1 MKNSELW
8 RALGRNTII
17 SMVLFGALLGLL
29 WLAEMIFPS
38 MTLLKW
44 HDKWHDPAWV
54 VGIPASIIGVAYILT
69 IRDPHNYTGFYAGII
84 MSILLGIQFILQG
97 GYDSAFLFF
106 LVFIPFQMMSIYKW
120 SRNKEE
126 GGASFEPKF
135 LDTPR
140 LVMSIAMLVI
150 ITAGDY
156 VLSTFAL
163 MHDGLTDNMPVKI
176 LNGLLISS
184 SFLANYWLIYRKTDS
199 WIYWFIY
206 SVAGIGLFI
215 ILGNVFSIVLFTFFL
230 VINSM
235 AGLAW
240 IKGTSKENLNWV
252 KIEPAQLMD
261 FLLAKMGGMAKS
273 SVKQLLGQRRVKVG
287 NAIQTRHDFALKK
300 GDVVT
305 VSSGRGN
312 SQLTHPK
319 LKIVYEDDD
328 LIVVNKQPGLLT
340 VAATPG
346 SSETT
351 AYSIL
356 RAYVKKQNARAG
368 IYVVHRLDRETSGLL
383 VFARSEELQHYMREY
398 WRELVTERTYIA
410 LAEGVLKPAEG
421 KITTWLTEDKRNAV
435 VYSSPVDDGGDIAI
449 TNYKTL
455 RSSADGQY
463 SLVELHLET
472 GRTNQIRV
480 HLASKGCPV
489 VGDRKYGHGN
499 EYSPIDRLCLHA
511 KVLAFIH
518 PVTEK
523 TVRFESPVPKEF
535 NRVLV

>member
-1 MKNSELW
+1 MIK
-8 RALGRNTII
+8 RKQDT
-17 SMVLFGALLGLL
+17 VL
-29 WLAEMIFPS
+29 
-38 MTLLKW
+38 K
-44 HDKWHDPAWV
+44 
-54 VGIPASIIGVAYILT
+54 VA
-69 IRDPHNYTGFYAGII
+69 D
-84 MSILLGIQFILQG
+84 G
-97 GYDSAFLFF
+97 G
-106 LVFIPFQMMSIYKW
+106 
-120 SRNKEE
+120 
-126 GGASFEPKF
+126 
-135 LDTPR
+135 
-140 LVMSIAMLVI
+140 
-150 ITAGDY
+150 
-156 VLSTFAL
+156 
-163 MHDGLTDNMPVKI
+163 
-176 LNGLLISS
+176 
-184 SFLANYWLIYRKTDS
+184 
-199 WIYWFIY
+199 
-206 SVAGIGLFI
+206 
-215 ILGNVFSIVLFTFFL
+215 
-230 VINSM
+230 
-235 AGLAW
+235 
-240 IKGTSKENLNWV
+240 
-252 KIEPAQLMD
+252 QLMD
-261 FLLAKMGGMAKS
+261 FLMAKMGGMARS

-287 NAIQTRHDFALKK
+287 NAIQTRHDFMLKA
-300 GDVVT
+300 GDIVT

-319 LKIVYEDDD
+319 LRIVYEDDD

-383 VFARSEELQHYMREY
+383 VFARSEELQHYMRQY

-410 LAEGVLKPAEG
+410 LTEGVLSPREG

-455 RSSADGQY
+455 KTTTTPPHPSPQGRESGSRHFSSLEGRSGGVTYA
-463 SLVELHLET
+463 LVELHLET

-499 EYSPIDRLCLHA
+499 ESSPIDRLCLHA

-523 TVRFESPVPKEF
+523 TIRFESPVPKEF

>member
-1 MKNSELW
+1 MIK
-8 RALGRNTII
+8 RKADTI
-17 SMVLFGALLGLL
+17 
-29 WLAEMIFPS
+29 
-38 MTLLKW
+38 LK
-44 HDKWHDPAWV
+44 V
-54 VGIPASIIGVAYILT
+54 T
-69 IRDPHNYTGFYAGII
+69 
-84 MSILLGIQFILQG
+84 
-97 GYDSAFLFF
+97 
-106 LVFIPFQMMSIYKW
+106 
-120 SRNKEE
+120 
-126 GGASFEPKF
+126 
-135 LDTPR
+135 
-140 LVMSIAMLVI
+140 
-150 ITAGDY
+150 
-156 VLSTFAL
+156 
-163 MHDGLTDNMPVKI
+163 
-176 LNGLLISS
+176 
-184 SFLANYWLIYRKTDS
+184 
-199 WIYWFIY
+199 
-206 SVAGIGLFI
+206 
-215 ILGNVFSIVLFTFFL
+215 
-230 VINSM
+230 
-235 AGLAW
+235 
-240 IKGTSKENLNWV
+240 
-252 KIEPAQLMD
+252 EPAQLMD

-287 NAIQTRHDFALKK
+287 NAIQTRHDFALKA

-328 LIVVNKQPGLLT
+328 LIVVNKHPGLLT

-346 SSETT
+346 STETT
-351 AYSIL
+351 AFSIL

-383 VFARSEELQHYMREY
+383 VFARSEELQHYMRQY

-410 LAEGVLKPAEG
+410 LAEGVLEPREG

-455 RSSADGQY
+455 RVSQIPNDQSSIDNNRQSIVTRQSSNRQLTY

-499 EYSPIDRLCLHA
+499 ESSPIDRLCLHA

-535 NRVLV
+535 NRVIV

>member
-1 MKNSELW
+1 MIK
-8 RALGRNTII
+8 RKADT
-17 SMVLFGALLGLL
+17 VLRV
-29 WLAEMIFPS
+29 S
-38 MTLLKW
+38 
-44 HDKWHDPAWV
+44 
-54 VGIPASIIGVAYILT
+54 
-69 IRDPHNYTGFYAGII
+69 
-84 MSILLGIQFILQG
+84 
-97 GYDSAFLFF
+97 
-106 LVFIPFQMMSIYKW
+106 
-120 SRNKEE
+120 
-126 GGASFEPKF
+126 
-135 LDTPR
+135 
-140 LVMSIAMLVI
+140 
-150 ITAGDY
+150 
-156 VLSTFAL
+156 
-163 MHDGLTDNMPVKI
+163 
-176 LNGLLISS
+176 
-184 SFLANYWLIYRKTDS
+184 
-199 WIYWFIY
+199 
-206 SVAGIGLFI
+206 
-215 ILGNVFSIVLFTFFL
+215 
-230 VINSM
+230 
-235 AGLAW
+235 
-240 IKGTSKENLNWV
+240 
-252 KIEPAQLMD
+252 EPAQLMD
-261 FLLAKMGGMAKS
+261 FLIAKMGGMARS

-287 NAIQTRHDFALKK
+287 NAIQTRHDFALKA

-319 LKIVYEDDD
+319 LRIVYEDDD

-383 VFARSEELQHYMREY
+383 VFARSEELQHYMRQY

-410 LAEGVLKPAEG
+410 VAEGVLEPQEG

-455 RSSADGQY
+455 RVASNPLTTNPLTPQY

-499 EYSPIDRLCLHA
+499 ETSPIDRLCLHA

-535 NRVLV
+535 NRLFQ

>member
-1 MKNSELW
+1 MIK
-8 RALGRNTII
+8 RKADTI
-17 SMVLFGALLGLL
+17 
-29 WLAEMIFPS
+29 
-38 MTLLKW
+38 LK
-44 HDKWHDPAWV
+44 V
-54 VGIPASIIGVAYILT
+54 T
-69 IRDPHNYTGFYAGII
+69 
-84 MSILLGIQFILQG
+84 
-97 GYDSAFLFF
+97 
-106 LVFIPFQMMSIYKW
+106 
-120 SRNKEE
+120 
-126 GGASFEPKF
+126 
-135 LDTPR
+135 
-140 LVMSIAMLVI
+140 
-150 ITAGDY
+150 
-156 VLSTFAL
+156 
-163 MHDGLTDNMPVKI
+163 
-176 LNGLLISS
+176 
-184 SFLANYWLIYRKTDS
+184 
-199 WIYWFIY
+199 
-206 SVAGIGLFI
+206 
-215 ILGNVFSIVLFTFFL
+215 
-230 VINSM
+230 
-235 AGLAW
+235 
-240 IKGTSKENLNWV
+240 
-252 KIEPAQLMD
+252 EPAQLMD

-287 NAIQTRHDFALKK
+287 NAIQTRHDFALKA

-346 SSETT
+346 STETT
-351 AYSIL
+351 AFSIL

-383 VFARSEELQHYMREY
+383 VFARSEELQHYMRQY

-410 LAEGVLKPAEG
+410 LAEGVLEPREG

-455 RSSADGQY
+455 RVSQIPNDQSSIDNNRQSIVTRQSSNRQLTY

-499 EYSPIDRLCLHA
+499 ESSPIDRLCLHA

-535 NRVLV
+535 NRVIV

>member
-1 MKNSELW
+1 MIK
-8 RALGRNTII
+8 RKQDT
-17 SMVLFGALLGLL
+17 VL
-29 WLAEMIFPS
+29 
-38 MTLLKW
+38 K
-44 HDKWHDPAWV
+44 
-54 VGIPASIIGVAYILT
+54 VA
-69 IRDPHNYTGFYAGII
+69 
-84 MSILLGIQFILQG
+84 
-97 GYDSAFLFF
+97 
-106 LVFIPFQMMSIYKW
+106 
-120 SRNKEE
+120 E
-126 GGASFEPKF
+126 GG
-135 LDTPR
+135 
-140 LVMSIAMLVI
+140 
-150 ITAGDY
+150 
-156 VLSTFAL
+156 
-163 MHDGLTDNMPVKI
+163 
-176 LNGLLISS
+176 
-184 SFLANYWLIYRKTDS
+184 
-199 WIYWFIY
+199 
-206 SVAGIGLFI
+206 
-215 ILGNVFSIVLFTFFL
+215 
-230 VINSM
+230 
-235 AGLAW
+235 
-240 IKGTSKENLNWV
+240 
-252 KIEPAQLMD
+252 QLMD
-261 FLLAKMGGMAKS
+261 FLMAKMGGMARS

-287 NAIQTRHDFALKK
+287 NAIQTRHDFMLKA
-300 GDVVT
+300 GDIVT

-319 LKIVYEDDD
+319 LRIVYEDDD

-383 VFARSEELQHYMREY
+383 VFARSEELQHYMRQY

-410 LAEGVLKPAEG
+410 LTEGVLSPREG

-455 RSSADGQY
+455 KTTTTPPHPSPQGRESGSRHFSSLEGRSGGVTY

-499 EYSPIDRLCLHA
+499 ENSPLDRLCLHA

-523 TVRFESPVPKEF
+523 TIRFESPVPKEF

>member
-1 MKNSELW
+1 MIK
-8 RALGRNTII
+8 RKQDT
-17 SMVLFGALLGLL
+17 VL
-29 WLAEMIFPS
+29 
-38 MTLLKW
+38 K
-44 HDKWHDPAWV
+44 
-54 VGIPASIIGVAYILT
+54 VA
-69 IRDPHNYTGFYAGII
+69 
-84 MSILLGIQFILQG
+84 
-97 GYDSAFLFF
+97 
-106 LVFIPFQMMSIYKW
+106 
-120 SRNKEE
+120 E
-126 GGASFEPKF
+126 GG
-135 LDTPR
+135 
-140 LVMSIAMLVI
+140 
-150 ITAGDY
+150 
-156 VLSTFAL
+156 
-163 MHDGLTDNMPVKI
+163 
-176 LNGLLISS
+176 
-184 SFLANYWLIYRKTDS
+184 
-199 WIYWFIY
+199 
-206 SVAGIGLFI
+206 
-215 ILGNVFSIVLFTFFL
+215 
-230 VINSM
+230 
-235 AGLAW
+235 
-240 IKGTSKENLNWV
+240 
-252 KIEPAQLMD
+252 QLMD
-261 FLLAKMGGMAKS
+261 FLMAKMGGMARS

-287 NAIQTRHDFALKK
+287 NAVQTRHDFLLKA
-300 GDVVT
+300 GDIVT

-319 LKIVYEDDD
+319 LRIVYEDDD

-383 VFARSEELQHYMREY
+383 VFARSEELQHYMRQY

-410 LAEGVLKPAEG
+410 LAEGVLSPREG

-455 RSSADGQY
+455 KTSTTPPQPSPQGRESGNKPITSPEGRSGGVAY

-499 EYSPIDRLCLHA
+499 ESSPIDRLCLHA

-535 NRVLV
+535 NRVLQ

>member
-1 MKNSELW
+1 MIK
-8 RALGRNTII
+8 RKQDT
-17 SMVLFGALLGLL
+17 VLKV
-29 WLAEMIFPS
+29 AE
-38 MTLLKW
+38 
-44 HDKWHDPAWV
+44 
-54 VGIPASIIGVAYILT
+54 GC
-69 IRDPHNYTGFYAGII
+69 
-84 MSILLGIQFILQG
+84 
-97 GYDSAFLFF
+97 
-106 LVFIPFQMMSIYKW
+106 
-120 SRNKEE
+120 
-126 GGASFEPKF
+126 
-135 LDTPR
+135 
-140 LVMSIAMLVI
+140 
-150 ITAGDY
+150 
-156 VLSTFAL
+156 
-163 MHDGLTDNMPVKI
+163 
-176 LNGLLISS
+176 
-184 SFLANYWLIYRKTDS
+184 
-199 WIYWFIY
+199 
-206 SVAGIGLFI
+206 
-215 ILGNVFSIVLFTFFL
+215 
-230 VINSM
+230 
-235 AGLAW
+235 
-240 IKGTSKENLNWV
+240 
-252 KIEPAQLMD
+252 QLMD
-261 FLLAKMGGMAKS
+261 FLMAKMGGMARS

-287 NAIQTRHDFALKK
+287 NAIQTRHDFMLKA
-300 GDVVT
+300 GDIVT

-319 LKIVYEDDD
+319 LRIVYEDDD

-383 VFARSEELQHYMREY
+383 VFARSEELQHYMRQY

-410 LAEGVLKPAEG
+410 LTEGVLSPREG

-449 TNYKTL
+449 TNYKVLKTTTTPPHPSPQGRESGSRHFSSL
-455 RSSADGQY
+455 EGRSGGVTY

-499 EYSPIDRLCLHA
+499 ESSPIDRLCLHA

>member
-1 MKNSELW
+1 
-8 RALGRNTII
+8 
-17 SMVLFGALLGLL
+17 
-29 WLAEMIFPS
+29 
-38 MTLLKW
+38 
-44 HDKWHDPAWV
+44 
-54 VGIPASIIGVAYILT
+54 
-69 IRDPHNYTGFYAGII
+69 
-84 MSILLGIQFILQG
+84 
-97 GYDSAFLFF
+97 
-106 LVFIPFQMMSIYKW
+106 
-120 SRNKEE
+120 
-126 GGASFEPKF
+126 
-135 LDTPR
+135 
-140 LVMSIAMLVI
+140 
-150 ITAGDY
+150 
-156 VLSTFAL
+156 
-163 MHDGLTDNMPVKI
+163 
-176 LNGLLISS
+176 
-184 SFLANYWLIYRKTDS
+184 
-199 WIYWFIY
+199 
-206 SVAGIGLFI
+206 
-215 ILGNVFSIVLFTFFL
+215 
-230 VINSM
+230 
-235 AGLAW
+235 
-240 IKGTSKENLNWV
+240 
-252 KIEPAQLMD
+252 MD
-261 FLLAKMGGMAKS
+261 FLIAKMGGMARS

-287 NAIQTRHDFALKK
+287 NAVQTRHDFALKA

-319 LKIVYEDDD
+319 LRIVYEDDD

-383 VFARSEELQHYMREY
+383 VFARSEELQHYMRQY

-410 LAEGVLKPAEG
+410 LAEGVLNPREG

-455 RSSADGQY
+455 RVSGVESPKTASLKVESPVY

-499 EYSPIDRLCLHA
+499 ESSPIDRLCLHA

-535 NRVLV
+535 NRVLGMS

>member
-1 MKNSELW
+1 MIK
-8 RALGRNTII
+8 RKQDT
-17 SMVLFGALLGLL
+17 VL
-29 WLAEMIFPS
+29 
-38 MTLLKW
+38 K
-44 HDKWHDPAWV
+44 
-54 VGIPASIIGVAYILT
+54 VA
-69 IRDPHNYTGFYAGII
+69 
-84 MSILLGIQFILQG
+84 
-97 GYDSAFLFF
+97 
-106 LVFIPFQMMSIYKW
+106 
-120 SRNKEE
+120 E
-126 GGASFEPKF
+126 GG
-135 LDTPR
+135 
-140 LVMSIAMLVI
+140 
-150 ITAGDY
+150 
-156 VLSTFAL
+156 
-163 MHDGLTDNMPVKI
+163 
-176 LNGLLISS
+176 
-184 SFLANYWLIYRKTDS
+184 
-199 WIYWFIY
+199 
-206 SVAGIGLFI
+206 
-215 ILGNVFSIVLFTFFL
+215 
-230 VINSM
+230 
-235 AGLAW
+235 
-240 IKGTSKENLNWV
+240 
-252 KIEPAQLMD
+252 QLMD
-261 FLLAKMGGMAKS
+261 FLMAKMGGMARS

-287 NAIQTRHDFALKK
+287 NAIQTRHDFMLKA
-300 GDVVT
+300 GDIVT

-319 LKIVYEDDD
+319 LRIVYEDDD

-383 VFARSEELQHYMREY
+383 VFARSEELQHYMRQY

-410 LAEGVLKPAEG
+410 LAEGVLSPREG

-455 RSSADGQY
+455 KTSTTPPQPSPQGRESGNKPITSPEGRSGGVAY

-499 EYSPIDRLCLHA
+499 ESSPIDRLCLHA

-535 NRVLV
+535 NRVLQ

>member
-1 MKNSELW
+1 MIK
-8 RALGRNTII
+8 RKQDT
-17 SMVLFGALLGLL
+17 VL
-29 WLAEMIFPS
+29 
-38 MTLLKW
+38 K
-44 HDKWHDPAWV
+44 
-54 VGIPASIIGVAYILT
+54 VA
-69 IRDPHNYTGFYAGII
+69 
-84 MSILLGIQFILQG
+84 
-97 GYDSAFLFF
+97 
-106 LVFIPFQMMSIYKW
+106 
-120 SRNKEE
+120 E
-126 GGASFEPKF
+126 GG
-135 LDTPR
+135 
-140 LVMSIAMLVI
+140 
-150 ITAGDY
+150 
-156 VLSTFAL
+156 
-163 MHDGLTDNMPVKI
+163 
-176 LNGLLISS
+176 
-184 SFLANYWLIYRKTDS
+184 
-199 WIYWFIY
+199 
-206 SVAGIGLFI
+206 
-215 ILGNVFSIVLFTFFL
+215 
-230 VINSM
+230 
-235 AGLAW
+235 
-240 IKGTSKENLNWV
+240 
-252 KIEPAQLMD
+252 QLMD
-261 FLLAKMGGMAKS
+261 FLMAKMGGMARS

-287 NAIQTRHDFALKK
+287 NAIQTRHDFMLKA
-300 GDVVT
+300 GDIVT

-319 LKIVYEDDD
+319 LRIVYEDDD
-328 LIVVNKQPGLLT
+328 LIVINKQPGLLT

-383 VFARSEELQHYMREY
+383 VFARSEELQHYMRQY

-410 LAEGVLKPAEG
+410 LTEGVLSPREG

-455 RSSADGQY
+455 KTTTTPPHPSPQGRESGSRHFSSLEGRSGGVTY

-499 EYSPIDRLCLHA
+499 ESSPIDRLCLHA

-518 PVTEK
+518 PVTEQ

>member
-1 MKNSELW
+1 MIK
-8 RALGRNTII
+8 RKQDT
-17 SMVLFGALLGLL
+17 VL
-29 WLAEMIFPS
+29 
-38 MTLLKW
+38 K
-44 HDKWHDPAWV
+44 
-54 VGIPASIIGVAYILT
+54 VA
-69 IRDPHNYTGFYAGII
+69 D
-84 MSILLGIQFILQG
+84 G
-97 GYDSAFLFF
+97 G
-106 LVFIPFQMMSIYKW
+106 
-120 SRNKEE
+120 
-126 GGASFEPKF
+126 
-135 LDTPR
+135 
-140 LVMSIAMLVI
+140 
-150 ITAGDY
+150 
-156 VLSTFAL
+156 
-163 MHDGLTDNMPVKI
+163 
-176 LNGLLISS
+176 
-184 SFLANYWLIYRKTDS
+184 
-199 WIYWFIY
+199 
-206 SVAGIGLFI
+206 
-215 ILGNVFSIVLFTFFL
+215 
-230 VINSM
+230 
-235 AGLAW
+235 
-240 IKGTSKENLNWV
+240 
-252 KIEPAQLMD
+252 QLMD
-261 FLLAKMGGMAKS
+261 FLMAKMGGMARS

-287 NAIQTRHDFALKK
+287 NAIQTRHDFMLKA
-300 GDVVT
+300 GDIVT

-319 LKIVYEDDD
+319 LRIVYEDDD

-383 VFARSEELQHYMREY
+383 VFARSEELQHYMRQY

-410 LAEGVLKPAEG
+410 LTEGVLSPREG

-455 RSSADGQY
+455 KTTTTPPHPSPQGRESGSRHFSSLEGRSGGGTY

-499 EYSPIDRLCLHA
+499 ESSPIDRLCLHA

-523 TVRFESPVPKEF
+523 TIRFESPVPKEF
-535 NRVLV
+535 SRVLV

>member
-1 MKNSELW
+1 MIKRKADTILKVSEQ
-8 RALGRNTII
+8 
-17 SMVLFGALLGLL
+17 V
-29 WLAEMIFPS
+29 
-38 MTLLKW
+38 
-44 HDKWHDPAWV
+44 
-54 VGIPASIIGVAYILT
+54 
-69 IRDPHNYTGFYAGII
+69 
-84 MSILLGIQFILQG
+84 
-97 GYDSAFLFF
+97 
-106 LVFIPFQMMSIYKW
+106 
-120 SRNKEE
+120 
-126 GGASFEPKF
+126 
-135 LDTPR
+135 
-140 LVMSIAMLVI
+140 
-150 ITAGDY
+150 
-156 VLSTFAL
+156 AL
-163 MHDGLTDNMPVKI
+163 MEF
-176 LNGLLISS
+176 LI
-184 SFLANYWLIYRKTDS
+184 
-199 WIYWFIY
+199 
-206 SVAGIGLFI
+206 
-215 ILGNVFSIVLFTFFL
+215 
-230 VINSM
+230 
-235 AGLAW
+235 
-240 IKGTSKENLNWV
+240 
-252 KIEPAQLMD
+252 
-261 FLLAKMGGMAKS
+261 AKMGGMTKS

-287 NAIQTRHDFALKK
+287 NAVQTRHDFALKA

-351 AYSIL
+351 VMSIL
-356 RAYVKKQNARAG
+356 RAYVKKQNARAN

-410 LAEGVLKPAEG
+410 LAEGVLEPREG

-449 TNYKTL
+449 TNYKVLKTSTTPPHPSPQGRESGSRHFSSL
-455 RSSADGQY
+455 EGRSGGVTY

-499 EYSPIDRLCLHA
+499 ESSPIDRLCLHA

-535 NRVLV
+535 NRVLQ

>member
-1 MKNSELW
+1 MIK
-8 RALGRNTII
+8 RKQDT
-17 SMVLFGALLGLL
+17 VL
-29 WLAEMIFPS
+29 
-38 MTLLKW
+38 K
-44 HDKWHDPAWV
+44 
-54 VGIPASIIGVAYILT
+54 VA
-69 IRDPHNYTGFYAGII
+69 
-84 MSILLGIQFILQG
+84 
-97 GYDSAFLFF
+97 
-106 LVFIPFQMMSIYKW
+106 
-120 SRNKEE
+120 E
-126 GGASFEPKF
+126 GG
-135 LDTPR
+135 
-140 LVMSIAMLVI
+140 
-150 ITAGDY
+150 
-156 VLSTFAL
+156 
-163 MHDGLTDNMPVKI
+163 
-176 LNGLLISS
+176 
-184 SFLANYWLIYRKTDS
+184 
-199 WIYWFIY
+199 
-206 SVAGIGLFI
+206 
-215 ILGNVFSIVLFTFFL
+215 
-230 VINSM
+230 
-235 AGLAW
+235 
-240 IKGTSKENLNWV
+240 
-252 KIEPAQLMD
+252 QLMD
-261 FLLAKMGGMAKS
+261 FLMAKMGGMARS

-287 NAIQTRHDFALKK
+287 NAIQTRHDFMLKA
-300 GDVVT
+300 GDIVT

-319 LKIVYEDDD
+319 LRIVYEDDD

-383 VFARSEELQHYMREY
+383 VFARSEELQHYMRQY

-410 LAEGVLKPAEG
+410 LAEGVLSPREG

-455 RSSADGQY
+455 KTSTTPPQPSPQGRESGNKPITSPEGRSGGVAY
-463 SLVELHLET
+463 SLVESHLET

-499 EYSPIDRLCLHA
+499 ESSPIDRLCLHA

-535 NRVLV
+535 KRVLV

>member
-1 MKNSELW
+1 MIK
-8 RALGRNTII
+8 RKQDT
-17 SMVLFGALLGLL
+17 VL
-29 WLAEMIFPS
+29 
-38 MTLLKW
+38 K
-44 HDKWHDPAWV
+44 
-54 VGIPASIIGVAYILT
+54 VA
-69 IRDPHNYTGFYAGII
+69 
-84 MSILLGIQFILQG
+84 
-97 GYDSAFLFF
+97 
-106 LVFIPFQMMSIYKW
+106 
-120 SRNKEE
+120 E
-126 GGASFEPKF
+126 GG
-135 LDTPR
+135 
-140 LVMSIAMLVI
+140 
-150 ITAGDY
+150 
-156 VLSTFAL
+156 
-163 MHDGLTDNMPVKI
+163 
-176 LNGLLISS
+176 
-184 SFLANYWLIYRKTDS
+184 
-199 WIYWFIY
+199 
-206 SVAGIGLFI
+206 
-215 ILGNVFSIVLFTFFL
+215 
-230 VINSM
+230 
-235 AGLAW
+235 
-240 IKGTSKENLNWV
+240 
-252 KIEPAQLMD
+252 QLMD
-261 FLLAKMGGMAKS
+261 FLMAKMGGMARS

-287 NAIQTRHDFALKK
+287 NAIQTRHDFMLKA
-300 GDVVT
+300 GDIVT

-319 LKIVYEDDD
+319 LRIVYEDDD

-383 VFARSEELQHYMREY
+383 VFARSEELQHYMRQY

-410 LAEGVLKPAEG
+410 LTEGVLSPREG

-455 RSSADGQY
+455 KATTTPPHPSPQGRESGSRHFSSLEGRSGGVTY

-499 EYSPIDRLCLHA
+499 ESSPIDRLCLHA

-523 TVRFESPVPKEF
+523 TIRFESPVPKEF
-535 NRVLV
+535 SRVLV

>member
-1 MKNSELW
+1 MIK
-8 RALGRNTII
+8 RKQDT
-17 SMVLFGALLGLL
+17 VL
-29 WLAEMIFPS
+29 
-38 MTLLKW
+38 K
-44 HDKWHDPAWV
+44 
-54 VGIPASIIGVAYILT
+54 VA
-69 IRDPHNYTGFYAGII
+69 
-84 MSILLGIQFILQG
+84 
-97 GYDSAFLFF
+97 
-106 LVFIPFQMMSIYKW
+106 
-120 SRNKEE
+120 E
-126 GGASFEPKF
+126 GG
-135 LDTPR
+135 
-140 LVMSIAMLVI
+140 
-150 ITAGDY
+150 
-156 VLSTFAL
+156 
-163 MHDGLTDNMPVKI
+163 
-176 LNGLLISS
+176 
-184 SFLANYWLIYRKTDS
+184 
-199 WIYWFIY
+199 
-206 SVAGIGLFI
+206 
-215 ILGNVFSIVLFTFFL
+215 
-230 VINSM
+230 
-235 AGLAW
+235 
-240 IKGTSKENLNWV
+240 
-252 KIEPAQLMD
+252 QLMD
-261 FLLAKMGGMAKS
+261 FLMAKMGGMARS

-287 NAIQTRHDFALKK
+287 NAIQTRHDFMLKA
-300 GDVVT
+300 GDIVT

-319 LKIVYEDDD
+319 LRIVYEDDD

-383 VFARSEELQHYMREY
+383 VFARSEELQHYMRQY

-410 LAEGVLKPAEG
+410 LTEGVLSPREG

-449 TNYKTL
+449 TNYKVLKTTTTPPHPSPQGRESGSRHFSSL
-455 RSSADGQY
+455 EGRSGGVTY

-499 EYSPIDRLCLHA
+499 ESSPIDRLCLHA

>member
-1 MKNSELW
+1 MIK
-8 RALGRNTII
+8 RKQDT
-17 SMVLFGALLGLL
+17 VL
-29 WLAEMIFPS
+29 
-38 MTLLKW
+38 K
-44 HDKWHDPAWV
+44 
-54 VGIPASIIGVAYILT
+54 VA
-69 IRDPHNYTGFYAGII
+69 
-84 MSILLGIQFILQG
+84 
-97 GYDSAFLFF
+97 
-106 LVFIPFQMMSIYKW
+106 
-120 SRNKEE
+120 E
-126 GGASFEPKF
+126 GG
-135 LDTPR
+135 
-140 LVMSIAMLVI
+140 
-150 ITAGDY
+150 
-156 VLSTFAL
+156 
-163 MHDGLTDNMPVKI
+163 
-176 LNGLLISS
+176 
-184 SFLANYWLIYRKTDS
+184 
-199 WIYWFIY
+199 
-206 SVAGIGLFI
+206 
-215 ILGNVFSIVLFTFFL
+215 
-230 VINSM
+230 
-235 AGLAW
+235 
-240 IKGTSKENLNWV
+240 
-252 KIEPAQLMD
+252 QLMD
-261 FLLAKMGGMAKS
+261 FLMAKMGGMARS

-287 NAIQTRHDFALKK
+287 NAIQTRHDFMLKA
-300 GDVVT
+300 GDIVT

-319 LKIVYEDDD
+319 LRIVYEDDD

-383 VFARSEELQHYMREY
+383 VFARSEELQHYMRQY

-410 LAEGVLKPAEG
+410 LAEGVLSPREG

-455 RSSADGQY
+455 KTTTTPPHPAPQGRESGSRHFSSLEGRSGGVTY

-499 EYSPIDRLCLHA
+499 ESSPIDRLCLHA

-523 TVRFESPVPKEF
+523 TIRFESPVPKEF
-535 NRVLV
+535 SRVLV

>member
-1 MKNSELW
+1 MIKRKADTVLKVSEP
-8 RALGRNTII
+8 T
-17 SMVLFGALLGLL
+17 
-29 WLAEMIFPS
+29 
-38 MTLLKW
+38 
-44 HDKWHDPAWV
+44 
-54 VGIPASIIGVAYILT
+54 
-69 IRDPHNYTGFYAGII
+69 
-84 MSILLGIQFILQG
+84 
-97 GYDSAFLFF
+97 
-106 LVFIPFQMMSIYKW
+106 
-120 SRNKEE
+120 
-126 GGASFEPKF
+126 
-135 LDTPR
+135 
-140 LVMSIAMLVI
+140 
-150 ITAGDY
+150 
-156 VLSTFAL
+156 AL
-163 MHDGLTDNMPVKI
+163 ME
-176 LNGLLISS
+176 
-184 SFLANYWLIYRKTDS
+184 FL
-199 WIYWFIY
+199 
-206 SVAGIGLFI
+206 
-215 ILGNVFSIVLFTFFL
+215 
-230 VINSM
+230 M
-235 AGLAW
+235 
-240 IKGTSKENLNWV
+240 
-252 KIEPAQLMD
+252 
-261 FLLAKMGGMAKS
+261 AKMGGMARS

-287 NAIQTRHDFALKK
+287 NVVQTRHDFALRS

-312 SQLTHPK
+312 SQLMHPK

-351 AYSIL
+351 VFSIL

-410 LAEGVLKPAEG
+410 LTEGVLEPREG
-421 KITTWLTEDKRNAV
+421 QIKSWFTEDKRNAM
-435 VYSSPVDDGGDIAI
+435 VYSSPVDDGGDLAI
-449 TNYKTL
+449 TNYKVL
-455 RSSADGQY
+455 RTSGIGNQEPGIKTQQY

-499 EYSPIDRLCLHA
+499 ESSPIDRLCLHA

-535 NRVLV
+535 NRVLI

>member
-1 MKNSELW
+1 MIK
-8 RALGRNTII
+8 RKQDT
-17 SMVLFGALLGLL
+17 VLR
-29 WLAEMIFPS
+29 
-38 MTLLKW
+38 
-44 HDKWHDPAWV
+44 V
-54 VGIPASIIGVAYILT
+54 
-69 IRDPHNYTGFYAGII
+69 
-84 MSILLGIQFILQG
+84 
-97 GYDSAFLFF
+97 
-106 LVFIPFQMMSIYKW
+106 
-120 SRNKEE
+120 KEE
-126 GGASFEPKF
+126 
-135 LDTPR
+135 
-140 LVMSIAMLVI
+140 
-150 ITAGDY
+150 
-156 VLSTFAL
+156 
-163 MHDGLTDNMPVKI
+163 
-176 LNGLLISS
+176 
-184 SFLANYWLIYRKTDS
+184 
-199 WIYWFIY
+199 
-206 SVAGIGLFI
+206 
-215 ILGNVFSIVLFTFFL
+215 
-230 VINSM
+230 
-235 AGLAW
+235 
-240 IKGTSKENLNWV
+240 
-252 KIEPAQLMD
+252 AQLID
-261 FLLAKMGGMAKS
+261 FLLAKMGNMARS

-287 NAIQTRHDFALKK
+287 NAVQTRHDFVLKP

-340 VAATPG
+340 VAAKPG

-410 LAEGVLKPAEG
+410 LAEGVLEPREG

-455 RSSADGQY
+455 KTSSVDIPGNRDSGIPKQY

-535 NRVLV
+535 NIIK

>member
-1 MKNSELW
+1 MVRKQD
-8 RALGRNTII
+8 TI
-17 SMVLFGALLGLL
+17 LR
-29 WLAEMIFPS
+29 
-38 MTLLKW
+38 
-44 HDKWHDPAWV
+44 
-54 VGIPASIIGVAYILT
+54 VA
-69 IRDPHNYTGFYAGII
+69 
-84 MSILLGIQFILQG
+84 
-97 GYDSAFLFF
+97 
-106 LVFIPFQMMSIYKW
+106 
-120 SRNKEE
+120 
-126 GGASFEPKF
+126 
-135 LDTPR
+135 
-140 LVMSIAMLVI
+140 
-150 ITAGDY
+150 
-156 VLSTFAL
+156 
-163 MHDGLTDNMPVKI
+163 
-176 LNGLLISS
+176 
-184 SFLANYWLIYRKTDS
+184 
-199 WIYWFIY
+199 
-206 SVAGIGLFI
+206 
-215 ILGNVFSIVLFTFFL
+215 
-230 VINSM
+230 
-235 AGLAW
+235 
-240 IKGTSKENLNWV
+240 
-252 KIEPAQLMD
+252 EPAQLMD
-261 FLLAKMGGMAKS
+261 FLMAKMGGMARS

-287 NAIQTRHDFALKK
+287 NAVQTRHDFALKK

-305 VSSGRGN
+305 VSSGRGT

-351 AYSIL
+351 AFSIL
-356 RAYVKKQNARAG
+356 RAYVKRQNARAG

-410 LAEGVLKPAEG
+410 LTEGVLEPREG
-421 KITTWLTEDKRNAV
+421 QIKSWFTEDKRNAM
-435 VYSSPVDDGGDIAI
+435 VYSSPVDDGGDLAI

-455 RSSADGQY
+455 KTTSPHPSPKERGLLPPGETGERCY

-535 NRVLV
+535 NRVLI